1 MSIKLKLY
9 GGFGILVL
17 VALGLVVYCAH
28 VFGNV
33 GDSVTRMN
41 GIADNATRS
50 MRAEGYLEKL
60 AQTALRYAYDH
71 DPAALQE
78 NQQVAA
84 EVLSTLQAAEQAT
97 PSPERKK
104 MFRDVQEAVNGTQQ
118 TTQELFDDVQQIDAA
133 QAKLSKAGGE
143 LAATANAMIDK
154 LQAGSDP
161 SLMTLALK
169 LDAQLAMVRVL
180 SMRAQILPNVDSL
193 PALKQAVAKVMA
205 TVAALQ
211 TNAPPDVRA
220 LVGPLKAAVADFHTT
235 VEGAVAHEHETHD
248 LYANKVA
255 PQIAQMQATIA
266 RARQQLQDNFAAT
279 KADVEGSIDSTM
291 LFQKIIGAV
300 ALLFGGLFAF
310 FVARSVSNPIT
321 DLTRSMKELAA
332 GNFGVVLPGLNRKDE
347 IGNIAKAVEEFKV
360 RAAEK
365 AQHEAAEK
373 ADQERRADI
382 ARQDA
387 ARRDAEQRSERDK
400 LAESEREAA
409 MAKMADEFQ
418 ATVGGIVQAAAAGD
432 FSKRVALDGK
442 AGMILN
448 VGTMINSLCDN
459 VGKAL
464 HDLVQMLSG
473 LADGDLTSRIIA
485 EYRGDFARLK
495 DNANRAAE
503 RVGQTIGEIKL
514 AAREV
519 TSASAEISASTT
531 DLSQRTEEQAASLE
545 ETSATMEE
553 IAATVKKNAEN
564 AQQANDS
571 TDKARNV
578 ADRGGEVVAKAVAAM
593 AEIEA
598 GSSKISDIIGVID
611 EIARQTN
618 LLALNAAVEAARA
631 GEAGRGFAVVAS
643 EVRTLAQRSSQAA
656 KDIKDLITNSN
667 GKVQE
672 GVGLVNK
679 AGTALGEIVSAI
691 KEVAEIV
698 SGIATAS
705 AEQSSGIEQVNK
717 AISQMDEATQQNSA
731 LVEQNAATAKALEQ
745 QAMTMDQRVAFF
757 KIEEG
762 EAFAGTSAAAES
774 QPEAMPKAKNGSYAQ
789 AGKRPA
795 SANAWLAGQR
805 RGPAAVAAG

>member
-17 VALGLVVYCAH
+17 VALGLVVYCTN
-28 VFGNV
+28 VFSDV

-41 GIADNATRS
+41 GIADNATRA

-60 AQTALRYAYDH
+60 GQTALRYAYDH
-71 DPAALQE
+71 DPAAMKE
-78 NQQVAA
+78 NEEVATD
-84 EVLSTLQAAEQAT
+84 VLSTLQAAEQQT
-97 PSPERKK
+97 PSPERKR
-104 MFRDVQEAVNGTQQ
+104 MFRDVEDAVNSTQQ
-118 TTQELFDDVQQIDAA
+118 TTQTLFDDVKRIDAA
-133 QAKLSKAGGE
+133 QTKLSKAGGA
-143 LAATANAMIDK
+143 LAATSDAMIKK
-154 LQAGSDP
+154 LEAGSDQ
-161 SLMTLALK
+161 SLTMLALK
-169 LDAQLAMVRVL
+169 LDAQLAMVRVV

-193 PALKQAVAKVMA
+193 PDLSQAIARVTA

-211 TNAPPDVRA
+211 TTGSPDIRA
-220 LVGPLKAAVADFHTT
+220 LVGPLKAAVADFYTT
-235 VEGAVAHEHETHD
+235 VKDAVAREHETHD
-248 LYANKVA
+248 LYSNKVA

-266 RARQQLQDNFAAT
+266 RARQELQDNFSTT
-279 KADVEGSIDSTM
+279 KTQVEGSIDSTM

-300 ALLFGGLFAF
+300 ALLFGALFAF

-321 DLTRSMKELAA
+321 DLTKSMKELAE
-332 GNFGVVLPGLNRKDE
+332 GNFGVVLPGLGRKDE

-360 RAAEK
+360 KAAEK

-373 ADQERRADI
+373 ADQERRADV
-382 ARQDA
+382 ARQET
-387 ARRDAEQRSERDK
+387 ARREAEQRTERDK

-418 ATVGGIVQAAAAGD
+418 ATVGGIVQSAAAGD

-442 AGMILN
+442 TGMILN

-485 EYRGDFARLK
+485 EYRGDFAQLK

-503 RVGQTIGEIKL
+503 RVGQTIGEIKV

-571 TDKARNV
+571 TDKAREV

-672 GVGLVNK
+672 GVGLVNR
-679 AGTALGEIVSAI
+679 AGTALGEIVNAI

-698 SGIATAS
+698 AGIATAS

-745 QAMTMDQRVAFF
+745 QATTMDQRVAFF
-757 KIEEG
+757 KID
-762 EAFAGTSAAAES
+762 AGAASAGASAAAADFAP
-774 QPEAMPKAKNGSYAQ
+774 QAMPKAKNGSYAQ
-789 AGKRPA
+789 AGKRSPSA
-795 SANAWLAGQR
+795 SGWGYG
-805 RGPAAVAAG
+805 RGSVAAG